1 MKSAVFAGTVYF
13 LILFAVGFVM
23 GTIRV
28 LVVAPRTGALAATLV
43 ELPVMLVAGWYFCR
57 WAIRRWQVPPL
68 MPTRWIMALWFLAL
82 LLIFETFLGA
92 TLFGRTAAEQW
103 VALTTLEG
111 LLGMTAQVAT
121 ALLPLFVGM
130 GARR

>member
-1 MKSAVFAGTVYF
+1 MKSAVFAGTVYV
-13 LILFAVGFVM
+13 LILFSVGFVM

-68 MPTRWIMALWFLAL
+68 MRTRWIMALWFLAL

-103 VALTTLEG
+103 VALTSLEG
-111 LLGMTAQVAT
+111 LLGMTAQVGT
-121 ALLPLFVGM
+121 ALLPLFVGT
-130 GARR
+130 GARK